1 MIRATPK
8 PGRGAFC
15 QRQASLINKS
25 SPSARPSI
33 FPFEGGTIEF
43 EFNSGLADPFSTPA
57 VCIEAIGPLSVT
69 LPSLFPSLG
78 DGDTDSQGRASGL
91 SGRLVWA

>member
-33 FPFEGGTIEF
+33 FPFEGGTVEF
-43 EFNSGLADPFSTPA
+43 EAIPSLAASFSVPR
-57 VCIEAIGPLSVT
+57 AIIAILAIQKRVSVD
-69 LPSLFPSLG
+69 LPSIFRHF
-78 DGDTDSQGRASGL
+78 QGGFGGL
-91 SGRLVWA
+91 L